1 MRVLTLVLF
10 ILVVHKVFSQD
21 GPGGVAT
28 RDGTSD
34 LLLWLSSS
42 DFGTHGYLAGDGVY
56 TWLDLSGFNAHA
68 TTIENSPEFIPD
80 FINGI
85 PVLQFQSSNLEY
97 LNGILNSIPFSP
109 LTLIAVAN
117 FSSAQPMN
125 TGQYVIGLG
134 GGMVS
139 IDDQASISRQA
150 SNASPYP
157 HAYYSFERP
166 SPPPTR
172 SIGPELT
179 SDRWYGFMAL
189 YNTSVPYH
197 SLYLDNFSQVIIND
211 FQEIPDWGNQNFDIG
226 RNGFGLTTSY
236 LDGGIAEIIIFNG
249 ALNTVERNILFNYL
263 SAKYALVIDNDLYS
277 YDAAPDNFDL
287 EVVGIGSESGNIQNT
302 AVSGGLTINTDDA
315 FGGTTDPVYVLWG
328 HRILTN
334 TVNTFDIEETSDQL
348 DARWSRTWGID
359 VTNSPSNM
367 VTVDLSFDFQSAGI
381 GGTPSTATNYYLI
394 RSLGVGLG
402 WEIVSTGSS
411 IVGNAINFENVTISD
426 GIYTLATGNQPTSLL
441 SNVNITSGNGPAGI
455 GSTTGNDIALW
466 LDASQLTLSDGSGV
480 ATWPDL
486 TNNGRNATQATG
498 ANQPTFETNELNGL
512 GIVRFNGTTS
522 FMAGSLGPTFNAPF
536 TLFAVAR
543 FAQVNQGADDNDY
556 VFDLG
561 APGPG
566 TLGTKASISRRRN
579 NDAIART
586 NRYYSFQ
593 GATPQYGPVIN
604 GGLGNVHAFGAVYQ
618 LRSPFQQLY
627 YNGTLSFAAPSTTV
641 VNSNGVYHLGRL
653 NNTADVNYFLDGD
666 IAEVIVYNSVLSS
679 TQIRII
685 QSYLAAKWGFV
696 LSGEDIYTG
705 DDVINGN
712 NDLDISGVGRSLD
725 GDVGITTSAGMTVRL
740 GADAEAESFVMFGHS
755 IVTNEVNTTDIDIIG
770 DIIFQRSNRAWYF
783 DITGNTGSTDS
794 INFDFSDMGLTG
806 TPGDPNNYVLIHR
819 SGTSGAWSI
828 VATASD
834 TDGDQVYFTGV
845 NLTLDGFY
853 TLASINNAPLP
864 VSLLSF
870 DAKVV
875 TEGKTNSVLLKW
887 QTASEL
893 NNDYFTLERS
903 VDGKKWISMLA
914 LPGKGTFNGLSS
926 YESLDQNPPAGKVY
940 YRLKQT
946 DLDGQAKYV
955 GGIRMVTIRDEEID
969 VNIFP
974 NPSIGFIN
982 VLSKRGM
989 LNNAEL
995 IVTDFTGKEMLTRN
1009 LSNEYQEQV
1018 QLTLKPGLYLIS
1030 IKKNNLLLYSQRL
1043 MINE

>member
-1 MRVLTLVLF
+1 MRVLTIVMFTLVSYNALT
-10 ILVVHKVFSQD
+10 QN
-21 GPGGVAT
+21 GPGGVAA
-28 RDGTSD
+28 RNGSSD

-42 DFGTHGYLAGDGVY
+42 DFGTHGYLVGDGVH
-56 TWLDLSGFNAHA
+56 TWMDLSGRGTHTNLSS
-68 TTIENSPEFIPD
+68 SPPELVTSL
-80 FINGI
+80 ING
-85 PVLQFQSSNLEY
+85 LQGVHFEANDEEF
-97 LNGILNSIPFSP
+97 LNGTFNTLPLVP

-117 FSSAQPMN
+117 FSSVQPN
-125 TGQYVIGLG
+125 GTGQYVIGLG
-134 GGMVS
+134 GGS
-139 IDDQASISRQA
+139 SDQASISRQA
-150 SNASPYP
+150 GDASPPY
-157 HAYYSFERP
+157 AYYSFETP
-166 SPPPTR
+166 NPIPIR
-172 SIGPELT
+172 SIGPT
-179 SDRWYGFMAL
+179 IISNQWYGFMSL
-189 YNTSVPYH
+189 YNNSAPYH
-197 SLYLDNFSQVIIND
+197 SLYLNNFVQSIAND
-211 FQEIPDWGNQNFDIG
+211 FTAPPTWVNQNFDIG
-226 RNGFGLTTSY
+226 RNASGAATSY
-236 LDGGIAEIIIFNG
+236 LDGNIAEIIVFNRL
-249 ALNTVERNILFNYL
+249 LNIVERNILFNYL
-263 SAKYALVIDNDLYS
+263 SAKYNITINNDLYS
-277 YDAAPDNFDL
+277 YDAIPNNFDL
-287 EVVGIGSESGNIQNT
+287 EVVGIGSENGDIQNT
-302 AVSGGLTINTDDA
+302 AVSGGLTITTNDA
-315 FGGTTDPVYVLWG
+315 FGGSTDIIYVLWG
-328 HRILTN
+328 HRTNTN
-334 TVNTFDIEETSDQL
+334 TVNTFDIEEGADQL
-348 DARWSRTWGID
+348 DARWSRTWGVD
-359 VTNSPSNM
+359 VNSPGGFVN
-367 VTVDLSFDFQSAGI
+367 VNLSFDFQGSGI

-394 RSLGVGLG
+394 RSLGTGLG
-402 WEIVSTGSS
+402 WEIVSTAIG
-411 IVGNAINFENVTISD
+411 IVGNAVNFKNVTMSD
-426 GIYTLATGNQPTSLL
+426 GIYTLASGNLQNSLL
-441 SNVNITSGNGPAGI
+441 SNVNITTGNGPAGI
-455 GSTTGNDIALW
+455 GSTTANDIALW
-466 LDASQLTLSDGSGV
+466 LDASQLALSDGAAV

-486 TNNGRNATQATG
+486 TTNDHDATQATG

-522 FMAGSLGPTFNAPF
+522 FMAGSFGPTFNAPF

-543 FAQVNQGADDNDY
+543 FAQANQGADDNDY

-579 NDAIART
+579 NDAIVRT

-627 YNGTLSFAAPSTTV
+627 YNGTLSFAAPSTTA

-666 IAEVIVYNSVLSS
+666 IAEIIIYNSVLSS

-696 LSGEDIYTG
+696 LSGDDLYTG

-712 NDLDISGVGRSLD
+712 NDLDVGGVGRSLD

-740 GADAEAESFVMFGHS
+740 GSDAEAESFVMFGHNVASNS
-755 IVTNEVNTTDIDIIG
+755 INTTDISSAAAL
-770 DIIFQRSNRAWYF
+770 FERSDRAWYF
-783 DITGNTGSTDS
+783 TLTGNVGAIDS
-794 INFDFSDMGLTG
+794 INFDFSDMGLAG

-819 SGTSGAWSI
+819 SVTIDDWSV

-834 TDGDQVYFTGV
+834 TDGDQVYFTSV
-845 NLTLDGFY
+845 DLTTTGDGFY

-870 DAKVV
+870 EAKVV
-875 TEGKTNSVLLKW
+875 NESKTSSVLLIW

-903 VDGKKWISMLA
+903 RDGKKWFSIQTI
-914 LPGKGTFNGLSS
+914 PGKGTFNGLSS
-926 YESLDQNPPAGKVY
+926 YESLDQNPPEGKVY

-946 DLDGQAKYV
+946 DLNGQSRYV
-955 GGIRMVTIRDEEID
+955 GGIRMVTIEYEEID

-974 NPSIGFIN
+974 NPSTGFIN

-995 IVTDFTGKEMLTRN
+995 IVTDFTGKEMLTKYLRN
-1009 LSNEYQEQV
+1009 EHQEQM

-1030 IKKNNLLLYSQRL
+1030 IKKNTHLLYSQRL
-1043 MINE
+1043 MISE